1 MQKRLSITIS
11 DSKSLKFEH
20 PDIKKFSSPTT
31 KHTSENKDKKFNL
44 FDLLKKQR
52 RNSLAII
59 NPIDDLI
66 EIISKDLKSQNTKD
80 SNDEMFLSNIL
91 FENTKNY
98 SINGKKIN
106 LVEIIFH
113 ILKKNQKNENE
124 TMILKLY
131 FLKMEKLVSLLL
143 PLKININDMLI
154 KLVCQIKCEKC
165 NKNTILFKA
174 GDIGEKL
181 YILLKGNVGIL
192 ITKEKNIECTPLEF
206 VKYLILIHLY
216 QEESLLNETISKNKN
231 TINIEEKAFTTLLH
245 IFKFYYFLK
254 ENNRLNKKYNSIFD
268 FLQSEPKLSTYIFNK
283 FNYSPMLSLDFLS
296 YERTTI
302 EQLYFFYARKI
313 KEISKCLRFGLTG
326 SALIANFIKKQIRP
340 SLANKPQTQEELLN
354 YLKVYD
360 EGKKKF
366 KNEEEYYQKIS
377 YVNEVSHNK
386 IISTGEEQYIQR
398 LDPDTLLQSIKQD
411 TENYVEEFD
420 LISEQSMKFK
430 VFQYYEINQLFDGSI
445 FGELALSDPTNKR
458 TATVVTKEDCYF
470 GTLVKNVYDLS
481 LRAAQEKLRLRNV
494 LFFTRGPIFKGISNN
509 IFLNKFFYTFK
520 KKCYKKGDILFR
532 KGEKRKS
539 IFFVEKGELELSRN
553 MSLNEITKLIN
564 LLGGILDDKYLN
576 FLCNTYHQ
584 FNKYYYNYKHNI
596 KFCVLKDKEIFGLDD
611 LVLEDINIF
620 NCKCVSTGKTELY
633 EIDYNTFKEAKKY
646 SQIKSNIIDF
656 VNTKRSIFIKMLLQ
670 ERNAL
675 ISNELSKI
683 KNYELKEK
691 LLIGQNYLNNNKLTN
706 NMFLPITKKVDF
718 SEKKIIL
725 SYKQKPKICE
735 NILLLTSNNSKS
747 LKKSEKKEKRK
758 NLNTLSTK
766 TTRDKD
772 YEKNSSGA
780 NVKKF
785 SLSYTGENNT
795 SNLLSTIKA
804 YKIKNKNPPNLILKK
819 SFFNRNFTLFENNN
833 NDINSINSINFTRV
847 FNSSIKNTDNITYFN
862 KCSKPL
868 VKKMFHSRTRKKL
881 VPFLSYSNS
890 KKVKGELN
898 PLIFKEFH
906 KKFPEMRNEINLN
919 NFYRENQNIFDS
931 LLYKLDDNKANC
943 KTERPKSRY
952 HESILCDKK
961 LMYSYK
967 IKNKENNMEKNN
979 INEDNNNIKNNKN
992 NDKGNQTDNNFFMA
1006 KKLNKKYRYKEAGI
1020 IDFLCL
1026 DNWEEKEQFQKNFFS
1041 EQTLH

>member
-20 PDIKKFSSPTT
+20 PELKKFSSPIT
-31 KHTSENKDKKFNL
+31 KHKSENKDQKFNL
-44 FDLLKKQR
+44 FDLIKKQR
-52 RNSLAII
+52 RSSLAII

-66 EIISKDLKSQNTKD
+66 EVISKDLKSQNIKD

-91 FENTKNY
+91 IENAKNY
-98 SINGKKIN
+98 SIKGKKIG

-124 TMILKLY
+124 IMILKLY

-165 NKNTILFKA
+165 NRNTILFKA

-216 QEESLLNETISKNKN
+216 QEESLLNETIIKNKN
-231 TINIEEKAFTTLLH
+231 AINIEEKAFTTMLH

-268 FLQSEPKLSTYIFNK
+268 FIQSEHKLSTYIFNK

-302 EQLYFFYARKI
+302 EQLYLFYARKI
-313 KEISKCLRFGLTG
+313 KEISKSLRFGLSG
-326 SALIANFIKKQIRP
+326 SALIANFIKKQIKP
-340 SLANKPQTQEELLN
+340 SLANRPQTQEELLN

-386 IISTGEEQYIQR
+386 IISTSEEQYIQR
-398 LDPDTLLQSIKQD
+398 LDSDTLLQSIRQD
-411 TENYVEEFD
+411 TKNYVEDFD
-420 LISEQSMKFK
+420 LISEQSVKFK
-430 VFQYYEINQLFDGSI
+430 VFEYYEINQLFDGSI

-520 KKCYKKGDILFR
+520 KRSYKKGDILFR
-532 KGEKRKS
+532 KGEKRKT
-539 IFFVEKGELELSRN
+539 IIFVEKGELELTRN
-553 MSLNEITKLIN
+553 MSLHEITKLIN

-596 KFCVLKDKEIFGLDD
+596 KFCVLKDKEIIGLDD
-611 LVLEDINIF
+611 LVLDDTNIF
-620 NCKCVSTGKTELY
+620 NCKCISTGKTELY

-646 SQIKSNIIDF
+646 SQIKNNIIDF
-656 VNTKRSIFIKMLLQ
+656 VNTKRSIFIKMLLRQ
-670 ERNAL
+670 RNAL
-675 ISNELSKI
+675 ISNEICKI
-683 KNYELKEK
+683 KNYEFKEK
-691 LLIGQNYLNNNKLTN
+691 LLIGQNSSNNNKLTKN
-706 NMFLPITKKVDF
+706 LFLPKAKKMDF
-718 SEKKIIL
+718 SEKNIIL
-725 SYKQKPKICE
+725 SYKQKSKTFE
-735 NILLLTSNNSKS
+735 NDILLLTSKNIKSSK
-747 LKKSEKKEKRK
+747 KPEKKEKRK

-766 TTRDKD
+766 TTRDID
-772 YEKNSSGA
+772 YEKNSNRI

-785 SLSYTGENNT
+785 SLSSTSEKNN
-795 SNLLSTIKA
+795 SNLLSTIKT
-804 YKIKNKNPPNLILKK
+804 YKTKNKNHPNLILKK
-819 SFFNRNFTLFENNN
+819 SFFNRNFTLCENNN
-833 NDINSINSINFTRV
+833 NNINSINSTRV

-862 KCSKPL
+862 KSCRPL
-868 VKKMFHSRTRKKL
+868 VKKMFHSRTRKKI
-881 VPFLSYSNS
+881 VPFLSYSDS

-906 KKFPEMRNEINLN
+906 KKFPEMRNEININ

-931 LLYKLDDNKANC
+931 LLDKVDDNKVNC
-943 KTERPKSRY
+943 KTEKAKNRY

-961 LMYSYK
+961 LIYSYK
-967 IKNKENNMEKNN
+967 IKKKENNMEKNN
-979 INEDNNNIKNNKN
+979 INENGNNINRNKD
-992 NDKGNQTDNNFFMA
+992 NDKGNQTDNNFFKA
-1006 KKLNKKYRYKEAGI
+1006 KKLNKEYRYKEAGI

-1026 DNWEEKEQFQKNFFS
+1026 DNWEEKEQFQKNIFS
-1041 EQTLH
+1041 DQTLQ